1 MQKKITN
8 HEFSGFIGLIG
19 SPNVGKSTILNL
31 IPRFY
36 NIQNGDIL
44 IDDQS
49 IYNSKTFSLRQNISL
64 VSQDTTLF
72 DDTVKNNITY
82 GSENIKDKQIEKR
95 ETLSNEEEIKIL
107 QTLVKQRKESI
118 ELYEKGKRNELVA
131 IEKQEMEIINSYLPK
146 MMSDDSIKN
155 IVKSVI
161 ESSGANSMADMGK
174 VMPEVM
180 KQGKG
185 LIDGKT
191 AQKFVSEMLK

>member
-1 MQKKITN
+1 MTHFEKVQADMYTAMK
-8 HEFSGFIGLIG
+8 SGDKEKANTLR
-19 SPNVGKSTILNL
+19 NVL
-31 IPRFY
+31 
-36 NIQNGDIL
+36 
-44 IDDQS
+44 
-49 IYNSKTFSLRQNISL
+49 SKL
-64 VSQDTTLF
+64 
-72 DDTVKNNITY
+72 
-82 GSENIKDKQIEKR
+82 KDKQIEKR
-95 ETLSNEEEIKIL
+95 GALSNEEEIKIL

-118 ELYEKGKRNELVA
+118 ELYEKGGRDELVA
-131 IEKQEMEIINSYLPK
+131 IERQEMEIINSYLPK

>member
-1 MQKKITN
+1 MTHFEKVQADMYTAMK
-8 HEFSGFIGLIG
+8 SGDKEKANTLR
-19 SPNVGKSTILNL
+19 NVL
-31 IPRFY
+31 
-36 NIQNGDIL
+36 
-44 IDDQS
+44 
-49 IYNSKTFSLRQNISL
+49 SKL
-64 VSQDTTLF
+64 
-72 DDTVKNNITY
+72 
-82 GSENIKDKQIEKR
+82 KDKQIEKR
-95 ETLSNEEEIKIL
+95 EALTSEEEIKIL

-131 IEKQEMEIINSYLPK
+131 IERQEMEIINSYLPK

>member
-1 MQKKITN
+1 MTHYEKVQADMYTAMK
-8 HEFSGFIGLIG
+8 SGEKERANTLR
-19 SPNVGKSTILNL
+19 NVL
-31 IPRFY
+31 
-36 NIQNGDIL
+36 
-44 IDDQS
+44 
-49 IYNSKTFSLRQNISL
+49 SKL
-64 VSQDTTLF
+64 
-72 DDTVKNNITY
+72 
-82 GSENIKDKQIEKR
+82 KDKQIEKR

-118 ELYEKGKRNELVA
+118 DLYEKGGRNELVA
-131 IEKQEMEIINSYLPK
+131 IESQEMEIINSYLPK

-161 ESSGANSMADMGK
+161 ENTGANSMSDMGK

>member
-1 MQKKITN
+1 MTHFQKVQADMYTAMK
-8 HEFSGFIGLIG
+8 SGDKEKANTLR
-19 SPNVGKSTILNL
+19 NVL
-31 IPRFY
+31 
-36 NIQNGDIL
+36 
-44 IDDQS
+44 
-49 IYNSKTFSLRQNISL
+49 SKL
-64 VSQDTTLF
+64 
-72 DDTVKNNITY
+72 
-82 GSENIKDKQIEKR
+82 KDKQIEKR
-95 ETLSNEEEIKIL
+95 EALTSEEEIKIL

-118 ELYEKGKRNELVA
+118 ELYEKGGRDELVA
-131 IEKQEMEIINSYLPK
+131 IERQEMEIINSYLPK

>member
-1 MQKKITN
+1 MTHFQKVQADMYTAMK
-8 HEFSGFIGLIG
+8 SGDKEKANTLR
-19 SPNVGKSTILNL
+19 NVL
-31 IPRFY
+31 
-36 NIQNGDIL
+36 
-44 IDDQS
+44 
-49 IYNSKTFSLRQNISL
+49 SKL
-64 VSQDTTLF
+64 
-72 DDTVKNNITY
+72 
-82 GSENIKDKQIEKR
+82 KDKQIEKR
-95 ETLSNEEEIKIL
+95 EALTNEEEIKIL

-118 ELYEKGKRNELVA
+118 DLYEKGKRNELVA
-131 IEKQEMEIINSYLPK
+131 IERQEMEIINSYLPK

>member
-1 MQKKITN
+1 MTHFEKVQADMYTAMK
-8 HEFSGFIGLIG
+8 SGDKEKANTLR
-19 SPNVGKSTILNL
+19 NVL
-31 IPRFY
+31 
-36 NIQNGDIL
+36 
-44 IDDQS
+44 
-49 IYNSKTFSLRQNISL
+49 SKL
-64 VSQDTTLF
+64 
-72 DDTVKNNITY
+72 
-82 GSENIKDKQIEKR
+82 KDKQIEKR
-95 ETLSNEEEIKIL
+95 EALSNEEEIKIL

-118 ELYEKGKRNELVA
+118 ELYEKGGRNELVV

-191 AQKFVSEMLK
+191 AQKLVSEMLK

>member
-1 MQKKITN
+1 MCI
-8 HEFSGFIGLIG
+8 
-19 SPNVGKSTILNL
+19 
-31 IPRFY
+31 R
-36 NIQNGDIL
+36 D
-44 IDDQS
+44 
-49 IYNSKTFSLRQNISL
+49 R
-64 VSQDTTLF
+64 
-72 DDTVKNNITY
+72 
-82 GSENIKDKQIEKR
+82 
-95 ETLSNEEEIKIL
+95 
-107 QTLVKQRKESI
+107 SI
-118 ELYEKGKRNELVA
+118 ELYEKGGRNELVV

-161 ESSGANSMADMGK
+161 ESSGAKSMADMGK

>member
-1 MQKKITN
+1 MTHFEKVQADMYTSMK
-8 HEFSGFIGLIG
+8 SGDKEKANTLR
-19 SPNVGKSTILNL
+19 NVL
-31 IPRFY
+31 
-36 NIQNGDIL
+36 
-44 IDDQS
+44 
-49 IYNSKTFSLRQNISL
+49 SKL
-64 VSQDTTLF
+64 
-72 DDTVKNNITY
+72 
-82 GSENIKDKQIEKR
+82 KDKQIEKR
-95 ETLSNEEEIKIL
+95 EALTSEEEIKIL

-118 ELYEKGKRNELVA
+118 ELYEKGGRDELVA
-131 IEKQEMEIINSYLPK
+131 IERQEMEIINSYLPK

>member
-1 MQKKITN
+1 MTHFEKVQADMYTAMKSRDKEKANT
-8 HEFSGFIGLIG
+8 LR
-19 SPNVGKSTILNL
+19 NVI
-31 IPRFY
+31 
-36 NIQNGDIL
+36 
-44 IDDQS
+44 
-49 IYNSKTFSLRQNISL
+49 SKL
-64 VSQDTTLF
+64 
-72 DDTVKNNITY
+72 
-82 GSENIKDKQIEKR
+82 KDKQIEKR
-95 ETLSNEEEIKIL
+95 EALTSEEEIKIL

-118 ELYEKGKRNELVA
+118 ELYEKGGRNELVA
-131 IEKQEMEIINSYLPK
+131 IERQEMEIINSYLPK

-161 ESSGANSMADMGK
+161 ESSGAKSMSDMGK

>member
-1 MQKKITN
+1 MTHFEKVQADMYTAMK
-8 HEFSGFIGLIG
+8 SGDKEKANTLR
-19 SPNVGKSTILNL
+19 NVL
-31 IPRFY
+31 
-36 NIQNGDIL
+36 
-44 IDDQS
+44 
-49 IYNSKTFSLRQNISL
+49 SKL
-64 VSQDTTLF
+64 
-72 DDTVKNNITY
+72 
-82 GSENIKDKQIEKR
+82 KDKQIEKR
-95 ETLSNEEEIKIL
+95 EALSNEEEIKIL

-118 ELYEKGKRNELVA
+118 ELYEKGGRNELVV
-131 IEKQEMEIINSYLPK
+131 IEEQEMKIINSYLPK

-191 AQKFVSEMLK
+191 AQKLVSEMLN

>member
-1 MQKKITN
+1 MTHFEKVQADMYTAMK
-8 HEFSGFIGLIG
+8 SGDKEKANTLR
-19 SPNVGKSTILNL
+19 NVL
-31 IPRFY
+31 
-36 NIQNGDIL
+36 
-44 IDDQS
+44 
-49 IYNSKTFSLRQNISL
+49 SKL
-64 VSQDTTLF
+64 
-72 DDTVKNNITY
+72 
-82 GSENIKDKQIEKR
+82 KDKQIEKR
-95 ETLSNEEEIKIL
+95 EALTSEEEIKIL

-118 ELYEKGKRNELVA
+118 ELYEKGGRDELVA
-131 IEKQEMEIINSYLPK
+131 IERQEMEIINSYLPK

-174 VMPEVM
+174 VMPQVM